1 MEKIRPQQ
9 QNARRII
16 GIDLSKRTYVA
27 CILSGENLTRKE
39 FFNGQM
45 GPKGRPYLLSRIM
58 PGDQVIMEGGSSSF
72 SLARYLSRNTEA
84 QIHVLNPMKL
94 HIIFE
99 SMCKT
104 DRQDSAKLAEYARDT
119 RPENWVTISVP
130 SEDESAEREL
140 INMYVNFRED
150 RTKSINRLHAVFN
163 SQGFPDLKKSD
174 LDGKPKRERW
184 ISELLEECSEARTL
198 AEMISRQIDFTD
210 ELVEDCVSRIRS
222 NLERHGDLALQW
234 LSIPGIGMLTAASI
248 IAFTGDLS
256 RFTTA
261 DQLRNYVGLIPKRDQ
276 SGNVDKR
283 LGVSKHGC
291 KAIRR
296 HIVQGGWYIIQNSP
310 DCSLSDYCNE
320 LRSRGKKGQKAA
332 VAIANKMLTIG
343 FALVRTGQIYD
354 SGESLKILERK
365 LKREKIS
372 LTI

>member
-1 MEKIRPQQ
+1 MEKIRPEQQ
-9 QNARRII
+9 DARRII
-16 GIDLSKRTYVA
+16 GIDISKKTYVA
-27 CILSGENLTRKE
+27 CILSGENLTKKE

-45 GPKGRPYLLSRIM
+45 GPKGRPYLLSRIKS
-58 PGDQVIMEGGSSSF
+58 GDLVIMEGGTSSF
-72 SLARYLSRNTEA
+72 NLARYISKHTEA
-84 QIHVLNPMKL
+84 QVHVLNPMKL

-104 DRQDSAKLAEYARDT
+104 DRQDSARLAEYARDT

-130 SEDESAEREL
+130 TEEESAEREL
-140 INMYVNFRED
+140 INTYVSLKED
-150 RTKSINRLHAVFN
+150 RTRHINRLHAIFN

-174 LDGKPKRERW
+174 LGGKKKRDEW
-184 ISELLEECSEARTL
+184 ISELLGEDSGARFL
-198 AEMISRQIDFTD
+198 AEMASRQIDLTE
-210 ELVEDCVSRIRS
+210 ELIEDCIERTRL
-222 NLERHGDLALQW
+222 NLEKHGDLALQW
-234 LSIPGIGMLTAASI
+234 LSIPGIGMITAATI

-256 RFTTA
+256 RFSTA

-296 HIVQGGWYIIQNSP
+296 HIVQGGWYIIQNGP

-343 FALVRTGQIYD
+343 FALAK
-354 SGESLKILERK
+354 SGELYNSGDSLKILERK
-365 LKREKIS
+365 LKREKVS